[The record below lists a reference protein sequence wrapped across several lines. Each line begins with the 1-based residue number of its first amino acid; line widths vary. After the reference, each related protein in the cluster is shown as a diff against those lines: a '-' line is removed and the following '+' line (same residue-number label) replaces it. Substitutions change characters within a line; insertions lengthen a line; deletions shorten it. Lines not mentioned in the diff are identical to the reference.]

1 MNILFVTNKNVYPLI
16 GGIERITYVLAQAFT
31 NLYQYKCYSLYTQE
45 NAQGKTTD
53 DVFAGKYLLNKEADE
68 AEQVADCIQKWQID
82 IIIAQGADGAV
93 NSRMPMLREAVNR
106 AKRGKL
112 LFVFHNM
119 PGFELVKMDWAVLL
133 SRIAH
138 GSNIKANLKLVM
150 MQILQTI
157 APKLCKKIIAPKY
170 INPYVAADKVVLL
183 SDKFIDSYNDFVQG
197 DISKY
202 AVVNNMLS
210 YDFVTDE
217 KVTDKQKEVV
227 VVARMEERQK
237 RISYALR
244 IWRMVQKQHED
255 WTLNIVGYG
264 EDLEYYK
271 RLAQKWDLTH
281 IRFEG
286 LQAPLPYYRRASI
299 FMMVSSFEGWGLT
312 ITEAQQCG
320 CVTIAFDSFG
330 AAQDIITD
338 KQNGYLIPDKD
349 INGYAKGLS
358 DLMDNEDLR
367 TEISNHSMES
377 CRRFSAENIAKQ
389 WNQLFES
396 L

>member
-16 GGIERITYVLAQAFT
+16 GGIERITYVLAQAFS

-53 DVFAGKYLLNKEADE
+53 DVFVGKYLLNKETDE
-68 AEQVADCIQKWQID
+68 AEQVAACIQKWQID
-82 IIIAQGADGAV
+82 IVIAQGADGAV
-93 NSRMPMLREAVNR
+93 NSRMLMLRKAIDKV
-106 AKRGKL
+106 KRGKL

-119 PGFELVKMDWAVLL
+119 PGLELVKMDWAILL
-133 SRIAH
+133 SRIVQGA
-138 GSNIKANLKLVM
+138 NIKANLKLVM
-150 MQILQTI
+150 MQILETI

-183 SDKFIDSYNDFVQG
+183 SDKFIDGYNDFVQG
-197 DISKY
+197 NISKY

-271 RLAQKWDLTH
+271 RLAQKWKLTH

-286 LQAPLPYYRRASI
+286 LQAPLPYYRRASV
-299 FMMVSSFEGWGLT
+299 FMMVSSFEGWPMTL
-312 ITEAQQCG
+312 IEAQQCG
-320 CVTIAFDSFG
+320 CVTVAFDSFG
-330 AAQDIITD
+330 AAQDIVTD

-349 INGYAKGLS
+349 INGYAKVLS
-358 DLMDNEDLR
+358 ELMDSEDLR
-367 TEISNHSMES
+367 NRISKNGMES